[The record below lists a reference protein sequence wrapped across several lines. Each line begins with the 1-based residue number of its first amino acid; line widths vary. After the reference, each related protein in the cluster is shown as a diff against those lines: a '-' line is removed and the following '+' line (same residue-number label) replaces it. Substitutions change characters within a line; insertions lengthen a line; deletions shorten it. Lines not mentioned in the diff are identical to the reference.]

1 MATVGNLFVNVRGR
15 TSGFVGDMKRA
26 HRSVR
31 KDFYRN
37 EAIAREQYVR
47 AIGKVQAARGQ
58 SPAIRGRM
66 LDKSD
71 VARRRLLIAR
81 SRPERLARRR
91 ELMMKKETLG
101 ALSFAAV
108 SAVTG
113 LSISALVGAIRFG
126 VDSAKRGSQLTERF
140 KFAGPMGGQIAQIEA
155 QKVLQQLRLAQDP
168 KVSGAKAYRAKTEFA
183 LEQSQM
189 SLSTAYDYAI
199 GFLNQAADF
208 FLRGGSVRPGM
219 AAIEQKVLMQQS
231 TGLTGQGP

>member
-1 MATVGNLFVNVRGR
+1 
-15 TSGFVGDMKRA
+15 
-26 HRSVR
+26 
-31 KDFYRN
+31 
-37 EAIAREQYVR
+37 
-47 AIGKVQAARGQ
+47 
-58 SPAIRGRM
+58 
-66 LDKSD
+66 
-71 VARRRLLIAR
+71 
-81 SRPERLARRR
+81 
-91 ELMMKKETLG
+91 MKKETLG